1 MRTLLLKNWLHA
13 GPEQVPELYLV
24 GGTVRDLVM
33 GRVPKDMDLV
43 CRGAERFAAGLAAG
57 KKAALV
63 VLEKK
68 PHQPCYR
75 VIDRDDG
82 TYLDITEMRGSSIH
96 DDLMQRDFTINAIA
110 MGVDQDGGIGEA
122 IDPAR
127 GAADIKD
134 RVVRMVAEEAFA
146 ADPLRILRAVRF
158 AALYGYE
165 IEPGTLTEMKLRA
178 PMLGDVSAERIM
190 GELLQILA
198 TPESSR
204 FVLQMDDLGI
214 LEIIFPEIVPMKT
227 CRQNGYH
234 HLDVW
239 RHSLL
244 VLQQAENII
253 KDLPDYFGDRTGDVS
268 ENLASAD
275 RLPLLKLA
283 ALLHDLGKPAT
294 RNTDSANGRISFYGH
309 DEKGAVMLEAVA
321 RKMKMSLR
329 DTGLLRLLVAEH
341 LYILTLASGRAKPL
355 TQMKWFRRV
364 KDDAIPAII
373 LGMADVMSI
382 RGPDSTEEYRLNH
395 IDWSKRSVRRY
406 FEEIRAGLEKAPL
419 VTGSDLI
426 GMGMSAGPDIG
437 RVLDQ
442 LMDAQDD
449 GEVTTRQEA
458 LELAKRLSVRIS

>member
-1 MRTLLLKNWLHA
+1 MHAVLLQNWLLA
-13 GPEQVPELYLV
+13 GQVPAPELYLV
-24 GGTVRDLVM
+24 GGTVRDLLM
-33 GRVPKDMDLV
+33 GCVPKDMDLV
-43 CRGAERFAAGLAAG
+43 CRGAERFAAGLASG

-75 VIDRDDG
+75 VIDRDTG

-110 MGVDQDGGIGEA
+110 IAVDQDGSTGET
-122 IDPAR
+122 IDPAQ
-127 GAADIKD
+127 GASDIKK
-134 RVVRMVAEEAFA
+134 RVVRMAGEEALA

-158 AALYGYE
+158 AALFGYE
-165 IEPGTLTEMKLRA
+165 IEPGTLAEMKLRA

-190 GELLQILA
+190 NELLLILA

-204 FVLQMDDLGI
+204 FILQMDALGI
-214 LEIIFPEIVPMKT
+214 LEIIFPGIVPMKT

-239 RHSLL
+239 GHSLL
-244 VLQQAENII
+244 VLQHTENILS
-253 KDLPDYFGDRTGDVS
+253 DLPAYFGDRAGDVS
-268 ENLASAD
+268 ENLALAD

-283 ALLHDLGKPAT
+283 ALLHDLGKPVT
-294 RNTDSANGRISFYGH
+294 RSFDSVSGRISFYGH
-309 DEKGAVMLEAVA
+309 DEKGAAMMETMA
-321 RKMKMSLR
+321 RTMKLSLK
-329 DTGLLRLLVAEH
+329 DTGLLKLLVAEH

-355 TQMKWFRRV
+355 TQMKWFRKL
-364 KDDAIPAII
+364 KDDAIPAIV

-382 RGPDSTEEYRLNH
+382 RGPDSTEKYRLNH

-406 FEEIRAGLEKAPL
+406 FDEIRAELEREPL

-426 GMGMSAGPDIG
+426 GLGMSAGPDIG
-437 RVLDQ
+437 RVLDR
-442 LMDAQDD
+442 LTDAQDD
-449 GEVTTRQEA
+449 GEVSNRQEA
-458 LELAKRLSVRIS
+458 LELAKRLSVRSS